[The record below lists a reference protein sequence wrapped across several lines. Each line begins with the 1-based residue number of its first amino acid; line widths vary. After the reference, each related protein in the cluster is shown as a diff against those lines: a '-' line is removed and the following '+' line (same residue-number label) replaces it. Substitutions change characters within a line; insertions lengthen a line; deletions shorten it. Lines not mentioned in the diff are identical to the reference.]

1 VEGIVPLGHQQ
12 DINRTSTGHQ
22 PPPEP
27 PVLSLVVSVGF
38 PAIDG
43 LHNPKQTKMP
53 KTIKNIKNGSIILY
67 NISSLYWFE
76 IQLGGGNYIYY
87 KTT

>member
-1 VEGIVPLGHQQ
+1 VEGIVPL
-12 DINRTSTGHQ
+12 GHQ

-53 KTIKNIKNGSIILY
+53 KIIKNIINGSIILY
-67 NISSLYWFE
+67 NITSLYYIGLKYNWT
-76 IQLGGGNYIYY
+76 GNYI
-87 KTT
+87 